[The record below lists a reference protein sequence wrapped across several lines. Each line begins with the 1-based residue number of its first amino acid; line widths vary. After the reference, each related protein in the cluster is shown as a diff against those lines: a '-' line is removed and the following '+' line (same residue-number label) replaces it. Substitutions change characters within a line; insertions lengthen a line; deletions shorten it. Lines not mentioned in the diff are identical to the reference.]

1 MALSGLSF
9 SAVFIYHILLTIW
22 PTATYILE
30 GEVGLWSQLGLKQPN
45 KEITCQFLPINL
57 TISNHTL
64 EREDVL

>member
-9 SAVFIYHILLTIW
+9 SAVFIDHFLPTIW

-45 KEITCQFLPINL
+45 KEITCQFLRTMLP
-57 TISNHTL
+57 ISNHTL